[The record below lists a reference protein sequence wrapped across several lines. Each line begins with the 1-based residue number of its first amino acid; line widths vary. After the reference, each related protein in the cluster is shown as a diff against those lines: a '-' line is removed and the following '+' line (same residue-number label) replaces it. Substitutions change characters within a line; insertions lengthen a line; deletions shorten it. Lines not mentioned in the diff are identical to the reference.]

1 MTPDSENKKREE
13 QNAGAKSSMIMKI
26 RADQA
31 GPTSQVTRLTH
42 SRA

>member
-1 MTPDSENKKREE
+1 MTPDSENKKRGE
-13 QNAGAKSSMIMKI
+13 QNGKSSMIMKI